1 MRICTAGNREY
12 LSPRTGVCAATR
24 GEMKKLW
31 LRSKTSFLLKRWM
44 RQVDQILAMMVRSLA
59 TNHVGLVQQ
68 AIENIL

>member
-1 MRICTAGNREY
+1 
-12 LSPRTGVCAATR
+12 
-24 GEMKKLW
+24 MKKLW
-31 LRSKTSFLLKRWM
+31 LHSKTSFLLKRWM